1 MIHRAMLGSLERF
14 IGILTEEF
22 AGAFPTWLAP
32 IQAVVMNI
40 TTNQVEYVKEVV
52 KQLDEAGIRV
62 RADLRN
68 DKVGFK
74 IREHTLMHVP
84 YMLVCGDREAENGQ
98 VAVRT
103 RKGVDLGAMAIE
115 DLIAM
120 IKSDIIS
127 RKLLTK
133 ADEKPEE
140 QK

>member
-1 MIHRAMLGSLERF
+1 MIAR
-14 IGILTEEF
+14 
-22 AGAFPTWLAP
+22 P
-32 IQAVVMNI
+32 
-40 TTNQVEYVKEVV
+40 
-52 KQLDEAGIRV
+52 
-62 RADLRN
+62 
-68 DKVGFK
+68 
-74 IREHTLMHVP
+74 
-84 YMLVCGDREAENGQ
+84 NGQ